1 MFDILMVS
9 KLTNRINYGNAI
21 GASFTETSSRTGEGV
36 EELFTKIAKDYIEF
50 QMILEGPK
58 NQNFGILLNLLY
70 IYIFYY

>member
-9 KLTNRINYGNAI
+9 KLTNRINYANAI
-21 GASFTETSSRTGEGV
+21 GATFTETSSKTGEGV

-58 NQNFGILLNLLY
+58 NQNYGILLNPLY
-70 IYIFYY
+70 IFSIIH